1 MEKEDKHIHIKEA
14 HEKVEAGEP
23 LAAIAVLTQI
33 LAQDGNDKEALL
45 LRAEVFQSKG
55 CPKEAE
61 ADIDRILP
69 ATEDSPEEAL
79 LRKAA
84 LRLAQGDAESAILY
98 YNKVKEQHPRQGN
111 AYIGLSTAYTATH
124 RLDLALA
131 IMDEAL
137 KRLPDFSEGTGTCQI
152 SATRPSRRDGRPEKG
167 IGNLARHNE
176 SIGREVQQYL
186 MGQSG

>member
-45 LRAEVFQSKG
+45 LRAEVFQSMG

-69 ATEDSPEEAL
+69 ATENPPEEAL

-131 IMDEAL
+131 VMDEAL
-137 KRLPDFSEGTGTCQI
+137 KRLPDFSEGYKE
-152 SATRPSRRDGRPEKG
+152 RGRVRFLLHDQAGAMDDLKKALETSPDTMKALG
-167 IGNLARHNE
+167 GKFSNI
-176 SIGREVQQYL
+176 
-186 MGQSG
+186 